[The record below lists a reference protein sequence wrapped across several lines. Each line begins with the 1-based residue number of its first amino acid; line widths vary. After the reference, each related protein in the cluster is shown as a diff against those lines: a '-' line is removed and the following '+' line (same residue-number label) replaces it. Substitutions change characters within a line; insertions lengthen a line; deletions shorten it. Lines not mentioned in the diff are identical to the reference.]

1 MNNEPSQEKVLED
14 FKKILDITYEYCKHV
29 YDDDNIALSAQQ
41 INAKAYQVVKLL
53 ERNQWDRKS

>member
-14 FKKILDITYEYCKHV
+14 FKKILDITYKYCKHV

-53 ERNQWDRKS
+53 ERN